1 LIVSNSVVI
10 NENEGSSIMMPRAF
24 LFLVFLIAILA
35 VLPVAAQT
43 PAPVAQPNPTP
54 AAKYFVGIYNVPTPT
69 EAEPSRVSEPAQ
81 TFSASSLDICSE
93 MAASF
98 IVSPTKPKPL
108 DAEKIV
114 ALMGNPVP
122 FSLAAEGKNVI
133 LIYANKN
140 MSMKAAAVRNLKDRM
155 DRLAGGLPAAS
166 GAQAEAKFTAELY
179 LPHARVLGDV
189 GETASKLNPDF
200 KVAKIGTGRLR
211 ITSDKPPKCKAW
223 ETFIEDL
230 RRLAWQISPE
240 SPVERLFY
248 LNASAD
254 LAKAIGASESGGGG
268 ATPAPGLGGEPATP
282 AKAAAGAAPPAS
294 PAVAA
299 PTAGSGSAA
308 PAGSKEGAAT
318 ANPATTTPSQKADAG
333 TSPRSTA
340 TAMAVGSD
348 TLVFSDNTPGSDEAI
363 IDKKRIIALLDLP
376 RPEMIVNAWVM
387 QNSSKSPQ
395 VVADFDTIVQGMVGS
410 FNDALERAVFRGWQ
424 SIECQIKP
432 GFFDPTFEQYITY
445 RYIGR
450 LSRNDADKEAQQIL
464 DLRWTRSPSKD
475 EADAEKKFRDE
486 HRICGVDEYCLGYQT
501 LFHPLKPRLTDLL
514 IAVVSAQKP
523 FEAAS
528 RAVAAMEEHEG
539 CSDNPDSDYCKELR
553 SSTTDCRSVDLARM
567 KEARSNDKEPPPIF
581 LRCFLEKVQAVRGDT
596 EKDARES
603 KLGQLR
609 TAIADFLFNY
619 KLSQQ
624 YPHEFLPYELSRS
637 ADTLNAAL
645 SPFIEGFNADLK
657 AYQDFLT
664 EDLRYRIDKLP
675 GSRGWFPWTHKESF
689 VNNGIVSVRTISGTP
704 TSLTTASQSFLDASA
719 APSLADLAT
728 AITSASPALGDDK
741 KPTGVLGN
749 LTLNEAQ
756 VVLGALK
763 SYQSSSAQIGR
774 GLSLDFTPRSL
785 AAASA
790 SEITVTLKAEESAP
804 PTYFSGPKAGTPAD
818 ISRVSTHNT
827 TTRVRVDSIKLFTIS
842 SYSAELRKSRSQIPL
857 LPLPFIEVPYI
868 HTLAGIPLPSAK
880 EYHTST
886 AILSAIVVPTAADLA
901 YGLAFIN
908 DRLRL
913 EPTREEGYAARA
925 TNWRDP
931 SYPKDWQLRKT
942 VSLRDFRDQPILEF
956 HRKKIACLTD
966 KTDPV
971 CNSLKFENVPR
982 DADERQ

>member
-1 LIVSNSVVI
+1 
-10 NENEGSSIMMPRAF
+10 MMPRAF
-24 LFLVFLIAILA
+24 LFLIFLIAILGIH
-35 VLPVAAQT
+35 PVAAQT
-43 PAPVAQPNPTP
+43 PAPVVQPDPTP
-54 AAKYFVGIYNVPTPT
+54 AAKYFVGIYKVPTPT
-69 EAEPSRVSEPAQ
+69 KSEASTVSETAQ
-81 TFSASSLDICSE
+81 ISSASSLDFCSE
-93 MAASF
+93 MVAYF
-98 IVSPTKPKPL
+98 GVPPTKPKPL
-108 DAEKIV
+108 DAAKIV

-122 FSLAAEGKNVI
+122 FSLTAEGNDGI
-133 LIYANKN
+133 LIYATKEMN
-140 MSMKAAAVRNLKDRM
+140 MTAAPVRNLKRRM
-155 DRLAGGLPAAS
+155 NDLAGSLPTVS
-166 GAQAEAKFTAELY
+166 RSQAEGTFKAELY

-189 GETASKLNPDF
+189 AETASKLNPDF
-200 KVAKIGTGRLR
+200 KVAKIGTGRLL
-211 ITSDKPPKCKAW
+211 ITADKPPKCKAW
-223 ETFIEDL
+223 ATFIEDL

-240 SPVERLFY
+240 TPLERLFY

-254 LAKAIGASESGGGG
+254 LSKAIGASESGGGG
-268 ATPAPGLGGEPATP
+268 GTTASGSGGESPATP
-282 AKAAAGAAPPAS
+282 AKTGAATAPSAS
-294 PAVAA
+294 PAGAA

-318 ANPATTTPSQKADAG
+318 ANPATAPANQKADAG
-333 TSPRSTA
+333 TPPKSTA

-348 TLVFSDNTPGSDEAI
+348 TFVFSDNTPGNDEAI

-395 VVADFDTIVQGMVGS
+395 VVAAFGAIVQEMVGS
-410 FNDALERAVFRGWQ
+410 FNDGLERAVFRGWQ
-424 SIECQIKP
+424 SIQTQINKP
-432 GFFDPTFEQYITY
+432 DSCFFDQSFERYLTY

-450 LSRNDADKEAQQIL
+450 LSPNDADKNAQQIL
-464 DLRWTRSPSKD
+464 DLRWTKKSLSQED
-475 EADAEKKFRDE
+475 EKTEKEFRDDQ
-486 HRICGVDEYCLGYQT
+486 RICGVDEYCLGYHT

-514 IAVVSAQKP
+514 IAVISAERP

-528 RAVAAMEEHEG
+528 KAVAAMEEHEG
-539 CSDNPDSDYCKELR
+539 GCANTDSDYCKDLQ
-553 SSTTDCRSVDLARM
+553 SSITDCRSIDMARM
-567 KEARSNDKEPPPIF
+567 KEARRNGKEPPPIF
-581 LRCFLEKVQAVRGDT
+581 LRCFLEKAQAVRGDT
-596 EKDARES
+596 EKNGKES

-624 YPHEFLPYELSRS
+624 YPREFAPYELSRS

-664 EDLRYRIDKLP
+664 ADLECRIDNLP

-689 VNNGIVSVRTISGTP
+689 VNNGTVSVRTISGTP
-704 TSLTTASQSFLDASA
+704 TSLTTASQSFLDTSA

-728 AITSASPALGDDK
+728 AITSAAPTLGDDK

-804 PTYFSGPKAGTPAD
+804 PAYFSGPKAGTPAD

-827 TTRVRVDSIKLFTIS
+827 ITRVRVDSIKLFTIS

-913 EPTREEGYAARA
+913 EPTREDIANARA
-925 TNWRDP
+925 MSWHDP
-931 SYPKDWQLRKT
+931 NYPRNWQLRRT
-942 VSLRDFRDQPILEF
+942 VSLKDFRDQPILEF

-971 CNSLKFENVPR
+971 CNCLKFENVPR
-982 DADERQ
+982 DVDE